1 MAIFT
6 ARLTA
11 TIADATT
18 QVVHLTSSSGIVSAI
33 IATRTGSHTV
43 LFAARLLP
51 GQSQWAVSGALIVP
65 HSAKFLSSATLS
77 GGGAFVALSSE
88 ASERVEVQATFNGPW
103 AQLPTPDGTETV
115 AFALNGRVDAFVPKG
130 SVLTEYTLDAS
141 QGRWRQPQVIK
152 VPIQY
157 GSSS

>member
-1 MAIFT
+1 M
-6 ARLTA
+6 
-11 TIADATT
+11 
-18 QVVHLTSSSGIVSAI
+18 VHLTSSSGIVYAI

-43 LFAARLLP
+43 LFTGAAITGP
-51 GQSQWAVSGALIVP
+51 VSMGKYQEHIVP

-88 ASERVEVQATFNGPW
+88 ASEHVEVQADFNGPW

-130 SVLTEYTLDAS
+130 SVLTKYTLDAS